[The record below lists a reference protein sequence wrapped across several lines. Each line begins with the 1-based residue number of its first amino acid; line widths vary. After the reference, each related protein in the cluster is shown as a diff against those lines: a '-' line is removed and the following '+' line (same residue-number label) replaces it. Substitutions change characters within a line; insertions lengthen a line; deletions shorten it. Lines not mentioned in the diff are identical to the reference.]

1 MWLRSGR
8 RSSERG
14 SRQTIEERTKP
25 PLFLIAESLET
36 SNDIEDSFLE
46 ATIKEEDQDRLLAML
61 RKKALTMATMNR
73 AQLLAVIK
81 TLLSVRK
88 CLLEKEQERSVEM
101 MQEMAS
107 GVLKQPGRISI
118 PASTGCR

>member
-1 MWLRSGR
+1 
-8 RSSERG
+8 
-14 SRQTIEERTKP
+14 
-25 PLFLIAESLET
+25 
-36 SNDIEDSFLE
+36 
-46 ATIKEEDQDRLLAML
+46 ML